1 MELKQRLQR
10 VLQILEDSERAG
22 AISDLEKDIVLADL
36 REAYSEVKFGN
47 ILDERQ
53 EVRDESVAPVLPV
66 SELETNESE
75 EDVDEPEMEFEII
88 FNEEDDEEE
97 IESGESKVEN
107 ETETETETATE
118 PETETVVAQEIEIPI
133 AEQPIEQPEVVE
145 VEQPIIGQSI
155 AEQPIIEERKT
166 VAEELASAYD
176 FQRSTPTRSA
186 ILSLYEDAAPVV
198 GEQFREQPSV
208 ADVIACPKGVAEVAP
223 VTSLR
228 NAIGVAD
235 KFMLIRELFDGD
247 VEAYDAAIDSLEGIN
262 SFEDCVIFITE
273 NFSWRAQSE
282 GTKFMMEL
290 LQRKFN
296 A

>member
-47 ILDERQ
+47 VLDERQ

-66 SELETNESE
+66 SELETDESE

-107 ETETETETATE
+107 EIETATE
-118 PETETVVAQEIEIPI
+118 PEAETVVAQEIEIPV

-145 VEQPIIGQSI
+145 VEQPIIGQPI

-247 VEAYDAAIDSLEGIN
+247 GEAYDAAIDSLEGIN

-273 NFSWRAQSE
+273 NFSWRAQSD